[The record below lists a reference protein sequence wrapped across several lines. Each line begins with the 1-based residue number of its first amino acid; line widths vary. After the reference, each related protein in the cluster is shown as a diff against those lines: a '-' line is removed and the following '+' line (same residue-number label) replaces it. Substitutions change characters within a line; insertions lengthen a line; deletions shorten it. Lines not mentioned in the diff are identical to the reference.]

1 VCPKG
6 CDKRDYEVYGNM
18 IYEYSSHVCAA
29 AIHAGHLDAK
39 DGGIFRLKIANG
51 ESFYDGFE

>member
-1 VCPKG
+1 
-6 CDKRDYEVYGNM
+6 M

-29 AIHAGHLDAK
+29 AINAGHLDAK